1 VAKYELL
8 VDGKARDR
16 VASDEEL
23 RAWLTSYCEKHVEDD
38 PDAAHVLIRRL
49 SPWSW
54 LTGGT
59 LVPREDFLAGEPR
72 TIAERMRR
80 GQAP

>member
-1 VAKYELL
+1 MPKYELL

-16 VASDEEL
+16 VRSDGEL
-23 RAWLTSYCEKHVEDD
+23 RAWLRGYRERHVEDD
-38 PDAAHVLIRRL
+38 PDAVHVLIRRL

-59 LVPREDFLAGEPR
+59 LVPREEFLTGEPR
-72 TIAERMRR
+72 TIAEQMRR
-80 GQAP
+80 AEG